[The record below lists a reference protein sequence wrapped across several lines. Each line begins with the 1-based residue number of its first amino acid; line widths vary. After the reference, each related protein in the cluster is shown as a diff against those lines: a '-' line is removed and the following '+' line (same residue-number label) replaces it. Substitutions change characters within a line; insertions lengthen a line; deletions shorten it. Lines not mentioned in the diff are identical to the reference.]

1 MVSQSD
7 IKKRHKD
14 LIELINHHNYLYHNK
29 DNPEVSDQKY
39 DSLFKE
45 LIELER
51 NNIFLDS
58 SNSPSSRVGDKPESE
73 LEEFIHEIPMLSL
86 DNAFSNEDLY
96 DFEKRCISN
105 LATKDFSFFCE
116 PKIDGI
122 AVSLVYENGNFVKAG
137 TRGDGDKGEDIT
149 HNAKTIRQIP
159 LTLKTIKS
167 IKHPSK
173 IEIRGEIFSNL
184 KDFSLFNEQYSKS
197 GFKAFANPR
206 NFVAGSMRQL
216 NPEVAAARPL
226 KIQLHSVG
234 FISDKDLFSSHSDMI
249 NIFSEW
255 GLPTSKEAKRI
266 ENLNDAINYC
276 DEITFAR
283 DKLEYEIDGVVLKI
297 DQKSLQNEL
306 GFSSRSP
313 KWAIAKKFKAEEGS
327 TEVLSVSFQMGRTG
341 SLTPVANLKPVK
353 LGGVT
358 ISNATLHNMDEIER
372 LDLRIGDTVNIKR
385 AGDVIPKI
393 ISVVKAKRVNKS
405 SIISSPDKCPCCQN
419 EISFFESQTPSLNI
433 DHLERNDK
441 NCFGLDQFKE
451 SLKHYVSRQAMD
463 IDGLGVKT
471 LNLLVNEG
479 KVSSVIDLYKL
490 SPSDMV
496 GLEGFAD
503 KSINKLI
510 DSIKK
515 SKNIKLSNFIY
526 SLGIKEI
533 GIETS
538 KNLSREFKNLKNLY
552 TASIEDFLLVDDVGE
567 VASNNLFNFFS
578 SKKYINLLN
587 QFIELGFSFEKESP
601 QESEG
606 YLSGKVIVIT
616 GKLNEFSR
624 DDLKII
630 LEKNGA
636 KVQNTISKKTSFLIV
651 GSDAGSKLEKAL
663 KLNIEVIK
671 DSDINEFLIDQNNE

>member
-1 MVSQSD
+1 MVSQND
-7 IKKRHKD
+7 IKQRHKE

-29 DNPEVSDQKY
+29 DNPEVTDQKY

-51 NNIFLDS
+51 ENSFLDS
-58 SNSPSSRVGDKPESE
+58 SNSPSSRVGDRPESE

-86 DNAFSNEDLY
+86 DNAFSAEDLY
-96 DFEKRCISN
+96 DFEKRCISKIS
-105 LATKDFSFFCE
+105 TQTFSYFCE

-122 AVSLVYENGNFVKAG
+122 AVSLVYENGNFIKAG
-137 TRGDGDKGEDIT
+137 TRGDGEKGEDIT

-159 LTLKTIKS
+159 LTLKTSTKT
-167 IKHPSK
+167 KHPSK
-173 IEIRGEIFSNL
+173 IEIRGEIFTNL
-184 KDFSLFNEQYSKS
+184 KDFKLLNQEYSKL
-197 GFKAFANPR
+197 GLKTFANPR

-234 FISDKDLFSSHSDMI
+234 FISDKDFFSSHSGMLKT
-249 NIFSEW
+249 FSDW
-255 GLPTSKEAKRI
+255 GLPISEEAKCI
-266 ENLNDAINYC
+266 DNLKSALKYC
-276 DEITFAR
+276 DEITSFR
-283 DKLEYEIDGVVLKI
+283 DNLDYEIDGVVLKI
-297 DQKSLQNEL
+297 DQKIIQNEL

-313 KWAIAKKFKAEEGS
+313 KWAIAKKFEAEEGS

-358 ISNATLHNMDEIER
+358 ISNATLHNMDEVQR
-372 LDLRIGDTVNIKR
+372 LDLRIGDTVNLKR

-393 ISVVKAKRVNKS
+393 ISVEKTKRKNKS
-405 SIISSPDKCPCCQN
+405 LVISSPNICPCCKN
-419 EISFFESQTPSLNI
+419 DLLFFESQTPSLNTK
-433 DHLERNDK
+433 HLKGNDK
-441 NCFGLDQFKE
+441 NCYGLDQFKE
-451 SLKHYVSRQAMD
+451 SLRHYVSRQAMD

-490 SPSDMV
+490 LPSDMI

-538 KNLSREFKNLKNLY
+538 KNLSREFKNLKNFY

-567 VASNNLFNFFS
+567 VASTNLFNFFS
-578 SKKYINLLN
+578 NKKYLNLLN
-587 QFIELGFSFEKESP
+587 QFIELGFSFEEESL
-601 QESEG
+601 QDLNG
-606 YLSGKVIVIT
+606 NLSGKIIVIT
-616 GKLNEFSR
+616 GKLSEFSR
-624 DDLKII
+624 EDLKVI

-636 KVQNTISKKTSFLIV
+636 KVQNTISKKTSYLIV

-663 KLNIEVIK
+663 KLNIKVIK
-671 DSDINEFLIDQNNE
+671 DSDINNFLLEQNNE

>member
-1 MVSQSD
+1 
-7 IKKRHKD
+7 
-14 LIELINHHNYLYHNK
+14 
-29 DNPEVSDQKY
+29 
-39 DSLFKE
+39 
-45 LIELER
+45 
-51 NNIFLDS
+51 
-58 SNSPSSRVGDKPESE
+58 
-73 LEEFIHEIPMLSL
+73 
-86 DNAFSNEDLY
+86 
-96 DFEKRCISN
+96 
-105 LATKDFSFFCE
+105 
-116 PKIDGI
+116 
-122 AVSLVYENGNFVKAG
+122 
-137 TRGDGDKGEDIT
+137 
-149 HNAKTIRQIP
+149 
-159 LTLKTIKS
+159 
-167 IKHPSK
+167 
-173 IEIRGEIFSNL
+173 
-184 KDFSLFNEQYSKS
+184 
-197 GFKAFANPR
+197 
-206 NFVAGSMRQL
+206 
-216 NPEVAAARPL
+216 
-226 KIQLHSVG
+226 
-234 FISDKDLFSSHSDMI
+234 
-249 NIFSEW
+249 
-255 GLPTSKEAKRI
+255 
-266 ENLNDAINYC
+266 
-276 DEITFAR
+276 
-283 DKLEYEIDGVVLKI
+283 
-297 DQKSLQNEL
+297 
-306 GFSSRSP
+306 
-313 KWAIAKKFKAEEGS
+313 
-327 TEVLSVSFQMGRTG
+327 
-341 SLTPVANLKPVK
+341 
-353 LGGVT
+353 
-358 ISNATLHNMDEIER
+358 MDEIER

-671 DSDINEFLIDQNNE
+671 DSDINDFLIDQNNE